1 MFCDWESESCKAKSH
16 PGQLFV
22 LAGMHGPDFNF
33 MGWNAP
39 NSAAQKILSET
50 DQKLAQRKV
59 FGIGEVLVRHWA
71 YAGDGGQIGKH
82 AEIKQTFDSV
92 FIRQIAKIA
101 IRHDVPVVVHMEAS
115 PDLLEQMGRVLKE
128 LPRLKLVWAHGC
140 GRLNPAKIHEILDR
154 NPALY
159 CDLPNMTN
167 TGGYGSGWPRGGVVH
182 FKNGGGRRVPGA
194 LQKSYPRIP

>member
-1 MFCDWESESCKAKSH
+1 
-16 PGQLFV
+16 
-22 LAGMHGPDFNF
+22 
-33 MGWNAP
+33 
-39 NSAAQKILSET
+39 
-50 DQKLAQRKV
+50 
-59 FGIGEVLVRHWA
+59 
-71 YAGDGGQIGKH
+71 
-82 AEIKQTFDSV
+82 
-92 FIRQIAKIA
+92 
-101 IRHDVPVVVHMEAS
+101 
-115 PDLLEQMGRVLKE
+115 MGRVLKE